1 LAENNDEKLSKTILL
16 KKELHAQ
23 THFQAKRATSDVV
36 ERSDVINREFEKV
49 IEFVNILDEV
59 DNFIHDSTKNI
70 IRKLNAVYDMTE
82 NRRYRKSHCKS

>member
-23 THFQAKRATSDVV
+23 SHFQIKRATSDA
-36 ERSDVINREFEKV
+36 ERSEVINREFEKI

-70 IRKLNAVYDMTE
+70 LRKLNAVYDMTE
-82 NRRYRKSHCKS
+82 NKRYRKSSL